1 MATQCEMII
10 GFLVPH
16 RCEKRSL
23 GSCVQ
28 CSRTYCEEHVTV
40 RANGLVCVACEQ
52 GLDRPVALPST
63 ARDYSDEDLAAFTQA
78 SMWADDDSDVFADL
92 S

>member
-16 RCEKRSL
+16 RCERAAL
-23 GSCVQ
+23 GQCTQ
-28 CSRTYCEEHVTV
+28 CSRQYCEEHIAV
-40 RANGLVCVACEQ
+40 RAAGLLCVACEQ

-63 ARDYSDEDLAAFTQA
+63 ARDYTDDDIAAFTQA
-78 SMWADDDSDVFADL
+78 SAWDETDGDLFSDL

>member
-1 MATQCEMII
+1 MII

-16 RCEKRSL
+16 RCEKRAL
-23 GSCVQ
+23 GGCAQ
-28 CSRTYCEEHVTV
+28 CGAEFCEEHVAV

-63 ARDYSDEDLAAFTQA
+63 AQDYSDDDLATFREA
-78 SMWADDDSDVFADL
+78 STWDDSDSDLFADL